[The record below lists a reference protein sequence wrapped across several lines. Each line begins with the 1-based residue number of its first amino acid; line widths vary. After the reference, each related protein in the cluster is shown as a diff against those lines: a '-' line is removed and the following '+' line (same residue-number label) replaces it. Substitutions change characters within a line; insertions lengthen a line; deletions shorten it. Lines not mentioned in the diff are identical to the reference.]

1 MAASVDEFVVP
12 DASAHFGEHVMIDG
26 YGCAP
31 ARLDDRM
38 LVKSCLTELP
48 SMLLMRPL
56 CAPEVYFAPGGT
68 PKDPGGWTGFV
79 VVQESHISIHTFPA
93 SGFVSID
100 VYTCRNGLNV
110 AAIERYF
117 GKVFAARALETNF
130 VRRGTRYLEFV
141 GGAAEPCR

>member
-1 MAASVDEFVVP
+1 MDNFV
-12 DASAHFGEHVMIDG
+12 SLNNSLHFGEHVMIDG

-31 ARLDDRM
+31 ARLNDRM
-38 LVKSCLTELP
+38 LVRSCLTELP
-48 SMLLMRPL
+48 AMLLMRPL

-93 SGFVSID
+93 SQFVSID
-100 VYTCRNGLNV
+100 AYTCKNGLNV

-117 GKVFAARALETNF
+117 GQVFAAQVLETNF
-130 VRRGTRYLEFV
+130 VRRGTRYPELV
-141 GGAAEPCR
+141 MRADEPCR